1 MVKSIGELIKKI
13 NVEND
18 RDVLYRWYQNAYAKD
33 VPEIMAAALERAI
46 ELRAKGFE
54 SEDEFEIAVFHAL
67 AAYEIAL
74 SIKNERRTS
83 ASRTRELIGRLKPLK
98 AIKFL
103 INSTE
108 EKFGLVTL
116 SKMKLAEF
124 TFEGVIVTH
133 YERFEPEE
141 VVEAQRRLDEIFED
155 RPKVFIYPKIDRSIF

>member
-1 MVKSIGELIKKI
+1 M
-13 NVEND
+13 
-18 RDVLYRWYQNAYAKD
+18 
-33 VPEIMAAALERAI
+33 
-46 ELRAKGFE
+46 
-54 SEDEFEIAVFHAL
+54 
-67 AAYEIAL
+67 
-74 SIKNERRTS
+74 
-83 ASRTRELIGRLKPLK
+83 
-98 AIKFL
+98 KFL